1 MTVTSKPVIR
11 NLGRAE
17 SHWEDTLFD
26 ITPVEEVGGLV
37 FKRED
42 KYAPLGEG
50 CINGSKLRQLIWLVD
65 RYKQGGGSQGL
76 ISGAS
81 VHSPQLSMGTAVA
94 NHFGLPSTHVI
105 GATNPKASLKHLDV
119 EMATL
124 MGAEFQYSKVAY
136 NKALQSKVQELRKQ
150 PEYDGYFYLEYGVSI
165 DHWSHPARELEAFHR
180 IGAQQVQNIP
190 ECENLII
197 PAGSCNSLVSIL
209 YGLAIY
215 KPKVRNIVL
224 IEIGPSKR
232 SWVHDRAIAIQST
245 LRPLVYKGHPPVKI
259 LDGSLYS
266 VERHDLHGTGYVSYQ
281 DTMKYQH
288 GSIEFHSRYEGK
300 VMTYL
305 ADRRPDLLNENNVI
319 WIIAGEGKRE
329 GFMKAMSNAY

>member
-1 MTVTSKPVIR
+1 M
-11 NLGRAE
+11 
-17 SHWEDTLFD
+17 
-26 ITPVEEVGGLV
+26 
-37 FKRED
+37 
-42 KYAPLGEG
+42 
-50 CINGSKLRQLIWLVD
+50 
-65 RYKQGGGSQGL
+65 

-105 GATNPKASLKHLDV
+105 GATNPEASLKHLDV

-150 PEYDGYFYLEYGVSI
+150 PKYAGYFYLEYGVSL
-165 DHWSHPARELEAFHR
+165 DHWNHPARDIEAFHN
-180 IGAQQVQNIP
+180 IGAAQVQNIP

-209 YGLAIY
+209 YGIAMF
-215 KPKVRNIVL
+215 KPKIRNIVL

-232 SWVHDRAIAIQST
+232 TWVNDRAIAIQSA
-245 LRPLVYKGHPPVKI
+245 LRSYSGSTYTGHPPARV
-259 LDGSLYS
+259 LDGSLYP

-281 DTMKYQH
+281 QTMKYQH
-288 GSIEFHSRYEGK
+288 KNIEFHSRYEGK

-305 ADRRPDLLNENNVI
+305 ADRRPDLLNENNII

-329 GFMKAMSNAY
+329 GFMRAMPNVY